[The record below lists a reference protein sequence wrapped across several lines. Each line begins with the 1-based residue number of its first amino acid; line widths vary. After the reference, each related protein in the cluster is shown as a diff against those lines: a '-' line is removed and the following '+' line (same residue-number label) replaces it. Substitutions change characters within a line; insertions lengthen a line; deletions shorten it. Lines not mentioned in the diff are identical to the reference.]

1 MDRIWLK
8 NYPPGVPH
16 ELHLDPELTLAG
28 MFDQACRQYADRP
41 AFSSLGRTISFAE
54 LHDLSSRFAAWLQ
67 RDLGLEPGD
76 RIALMLP
83 NVLQYPVALFGAL
96 RAGLVVVNVNPLYTA
111 SELEYQLTDCSA
123 RALLV
128 IDMRAHVA
136 QEIVARTH
144 VEHVIV
150 TGVGDLLG
158 GLRGRLV
165 NFALR
170 WLRRKVPAWDIPGA
184 HRLADALGCDP
195 ARFRPPPRIR
205 PEDVAV
211 LQYTGGTTGRS
222 KGAMLTHR
230 NLVANV
236 TQINLWFADR
246 NRPGEEIVIT
256 ALPLYHVYALTCNC
270 LAYVALGGHD
280 VLIVDPRN
288 TKAFIAELRRWP
300 FTAMTG
306 VNTLYQSLLHHPDLR
321 KVDFSTLKLVSA
333 GGMAVQESTAKRWAE
348 ATGTHIHE
356 GYGLSETSPVV
367 SSNPANVDEWNG
379 SIGLPLSGTEISLRD
394 DDGREVPR
402 GEPGELCVRG
412 PQVMAGYWQDPETT
426 AAAMTADGFL
436 RTGDIATMDDEGY
449 FRIVD
454 RKKDM
459 ISVSGLKVY
468 PNEVENVVTQHPAV
482 LEAACIGVPDERTQ
496 EAVKVFVVLKPGA
509 SAGEDEIR
517 QFCRGKLSAY
527 KVPHHVEFRDSLPK
541 SNVGKILRRE
551 LRDEEDSKA
560 A

>member
-8 NYPPGVPH
+8 NYPPSVPH
-16 ELHLDPELTLAG
+16 DLHLDLELTLVG
-28 MFDQACRQYADRP
+28 LFGQACRQFADRP
-41 AFSSLGRTISFAE
+41 AFSSLGRTLSFAE
-54 LHDLSSRFAAWLQ
+54 LDVLSARFAAYLQ
-67 RDLGLEPGD
+67 RDLGLVPGD

-83 NVLQYPVALFGAL
+83 NLLQYPVALFGAL
-96 RAGLVVVNVNPLYTA
+96 RAGLIVVNVNPLYTA
-111 SELEYQLTDCSA
+111 RELEYQLQDCSA

-128 IDMRAHVA
+128 VDMRAHIA
-136 QEIVARTH
+136 QKILAETP

-170 WLRRKVPAWDIPGA
+170 WIQRKVKPWDIPGA
-184 HRLADALGCDP
+184 RRFAAAMACDAG
-195 ARFRPPPRIR
+195 RFQPPPRIR
-205 PEDVAV
+205 PEDVAI

-270 LAYVALGGHD
+270 LAYVALGGHN
-280 VLIVDPRN
+280 VLIIDPRN
-288 TKAFIAELRRWP
+288 TRAFIAELRRWR
-300 FTAMTG
+300 FTTMTG

-333 GGMAVQESTAKRWAE
+333 GGMAVQESTARRWAE

-367 SSNPANVDEWNG
+367 SSNPANVKEWNG
-379 SIGLPLSGTEISLRD
+379 SIGLPLSGTEVSLRD
-394 DDGREVPR
+394 EHDHEVPR

-412 PQVMAGYWQDPETT
+412 PQVMAGYWQDPETS
-426 AAAMTADGFL
+426 AQSMTADGFL
-436 RTGDIATMDDEGY
+436 RTGDIATVDDEGY

-482 LEAACIGVPDERTQ
+482 LEAACIGVPDERTE

-509 SAGEDEIR
+509 SASEDEIR
-517 QFCRGKLSAY
+517 QFCRDKLSAY
-527 KVPHHVEFRDSLPK
+527 KVPHHVEFRESLPK

-551 LRDEEDSKA
+551 LRDEE
-560 A
+560 

>member
-8 NYPPGVPH
+8 NYPPSVPH
-16 ELHLDPELTLAG
+16 DLHLDLELTLVG
-28 MFDQACRQYADRP
+28 LFGRACRQFADRP
-41 AFSSLGRTISFAE
+41 AFSSLGRTLSFAE
-54 LHDLSSRFAAWLQ
+54 LDELSARFAAYLQ
-67 RDLGLEPGD
+67 RDLGLVPGD

-96 RAGLVVVNVNPLYTA
+96 RAGLIVVNVNPLYTA
-111 SELEYQLTDCSA
+111 RELEYQLQDCSA

-128 IDMRAHVA
+128 VDMRAHIA
-136 QEIVARTH
+136 QKILAETP

-170 WLRRKVPAWDIPGA
+170 WIQRKVKPWDIPA
-184 HRLADALGCDP
+184 ARRFAAAMACDAGRFQPP
-195 ARFRPPPRIR
+195 ARIR
-205 PEDVAV
+205 PEDVAI

-270 LAYVALGGHD
+270 LAYVALGGHN
-280 VLIVDPRN
+280 VLIIDPRN
-288 TKAFIAELRRWP
+288 TRAFIAELRRWR
-300 FTAMTG
+300 FTTMTG

-333 GGMAVQESTAKRWAE
+333 GGMAVQESTARRWAE

-367 SSNPANVDEWNG
+367 SSNPANVKEWNG
-379 SIGLPLSGTEISLRD
+379 SIGLPLSGTEVSLRD
-394 DDGREVPR
+394 EHDHEVPR

-412 PQVMAGYWQDPETT
+412 PQVMAGYWQDPETS
-426 AAAMTADGFL
+426 AQSMTADGFL
-436 RTGDIATMDDEGY
+436 RTGDIATVDDEGY

-482 LEAACIGVPDERTQ
+482 LEAACIGVPDERTE

-509 SAGEDEIR
+509 SASEDEIR
-517 QFCRGKLSAY
+517 QFCRDKLSAY

-551 LRDEEDSKA
+551 LRDEE
-560 A
+560 